1 MNRKEEIIK
10 VTLELASKKGLDNVS
25 MSQIAAKLG
34 IKKPSLY
41 NHFHS
46 KDEIIEEMYNYLRN
60 EAKEQ
65 MKIRSVDYGMFVKDK
80 TLEEVLLKTV
90 HNYCQMNMQNEM
102 LSFYKIIYSTRTTNP
117 IAAQI
122 MCEETNKMILET
134 KNLFYALQ
142 VHKKIKVKDI
152 DQAALSFAMTI
163 HSLMDYQLDMMGA
176 ENEFNID
183 FLNDYIH
190 WFSDEFGGQNETD
203 VD

>member
-10 VTLELASKKGLDNVS
+10 VTLELASKNGLDNVS

-102 LSFYKIIYSTRTTNP
+102 LSFYKIIYSTRTTNS

-122 MCEETNKMILET
+122 MCEETNIMILET

-163 HSLMDYQLDMMGA
+163 HSLMDYHLDMMGA
-176 ENEFNID
+176 GNEVNRD

-190 WFSDEFGGQNETD
+190 WFSNEFGGQNEKNID
-203 VD
+203 

>member
-25 MSQIAAKLG
+25 MSQIASKLG

-46 KDEIIEEMYNYLRN
+46 KDEIIEEMYNYLRH
-60 EAKEQ
+60 Q
-65 MKIRSVDYGMFVKDK
+65 TKIKMEIKDIDYGKFVKDK
-80 TLEEVLLKTV
+80 TLEEVLSGTV
-90 HNYCQMNMQNEM
+90 QNYYQMNTQKDM
-102 LSFYKIIYSTRTTNP
+102 LDFYKIIYSTRTTNP
-117 IAAQI
+117 MAAQI

-134 KNLFYALQ
+134 KKLFYALY

-163 HSLMDYQLDMMGA
+163 HSLMDYQLDMIGA
-176 ENEFNID
+176 GNEFNID

-190 WFSDEFGGQNETD
+190 WFSNEFGG
-203 VD
+203 

>member
-25 MSQIAAKLG
+25 MSQIASKLG

-60 EAKEQ
+60 QAKAQ
-65 MKIRSVDYGMFVKDK
+65 MEIRDIDYGKFVKDK
-80 TLEEVLLKTV
+80 TLEEVLSETV
-90 HNYCQMNMQNEM
+90 QNYYQMNMQNDM

-117 IAAQI
+117 MAAQI

-134 KNLFYALQ
+134 KKLFYALY

-163 HSLMDYQLDMMGA
+163 HSLMDYQLDMIGA
-176 ENEFNID
+176 GNEFNID

-190 WFSDEFGGQNETD
+190 WFSNEFGGQNEKNID
-203 VD
+203 

>member
-10 VTLELASKKGLDNVS
+10 VTLELASQKGLDNVS
-25 MSQIAAKLG
+25 MSQIASKLG

-60 EAKEQ
+60 QAKAQ
-65 MKIRSVDYGMFVKDK
+65 MEIKDIDYGKFVKDK
-80 TLEEVLLKTV
+80 TLEEILSGTV
-90 HNYCQMNMQNEM
+90 QNYYQMNMQKDM

-117 IAAQI
+117 MAAQI

-134 KNLFYALQ
+134 KKLFYALY

-163 HSLMDYQLDMMGA
+163 HSLMDYQLDMIGA
-176 ENEFNID
+176 GNEFNID

-190 WFSDEFGGQNETD
+190 WFSNEFGGQNEKNIN
-203 VD
+203 